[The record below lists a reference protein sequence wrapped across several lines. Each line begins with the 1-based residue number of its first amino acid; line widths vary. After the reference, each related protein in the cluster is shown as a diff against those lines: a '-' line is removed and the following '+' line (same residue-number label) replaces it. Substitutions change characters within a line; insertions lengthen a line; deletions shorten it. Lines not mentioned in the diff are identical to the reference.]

1 MNKSLSR
8 DYQVLLKMIENVNSA
23 RDVIKR
29 YNVDFNAR
37 SQRYIVC
44 SKDAL
49 DLCSFYMAQFEEKIK
64 LLTDS
69 SKDYLN
75 KYADLGIMKY
85 FRNIIDHDYES
96 VNKAVLASYLNILVS
111 NQFLSA
117 LQERAKY
124 CSQHRKRC

>member
-29 YNVDFNAR
+29 HNVDFNAR
-37 SQRYIVC
+37 SQRYIAC

-49 DLCSFYMAQFEEKIK
+49 DLCSFYMAQFGEKIK

-75 KYADLGIMKY
+75 KYAN
-85 FRNIIDHDYES
+85 FNIATPSDMESLIDNMYACNQDII
-96 VNKAVLASYLNILVS
+96 NILRSVQ
-111 NQFLSA
+111 NEKVLYRLFC
-117 LQERAKY
+117 KN
-124 CSQHRKRC
+124 RKI

>member
-29 YNVDFNAR
+29 YSVDFNAK
-37 SQRYIVC
+37 SQRYIAR

-49 DLCSFYMAQFEEKIK
+49 DLCSFYMTQFGEKIK
-64 LLTDS
+64 LLTDG

-75 KYADLGIMKY
+75 AYADLGIMKY

-96 VNKAVLASYLNILVS
+96 VNKAVLASYLSILVS

>member
-29 YNVDFNAR
+29 YNVDFNAKSPR
-37 SQRYIVC
+37 FIARD
-44 SKDAL
+44 KDAL
-49 DLCSFYMAQFEEKIK
+49 DLCSFYMAQFGEKIK

-75 KYADLGIMKY
+75 NYVDLGIMKY

-96 VNKAVLASYLNILVS
+96 VNKVVLASYLSILVS
-111 NQFLSA
+111 NQFLSV